1 MSSSLPHG
9 TRRASVPQL
18 QNQYQEPL
26 LCGWSRDLEP
36 YPVSL
41 PSNLQSLSPT
51 LPLSTYPNEYQHDA
65 WMCHVL
71 GGNVDTCASS
81 LDADTTL
88 SASGFLGALA
98 DYDYGFLLDAHVETQ
113 PPMTLTYNNVMS
125 SAQSAPPPCNE
136 PICGTDRQIR
146 VFECQWIRNGSPCN
160 ANVMA
165 DRRSVVEHL
174 QHIHD
179 MKPGEEKFR
188 QACFWEG
195 CTRVL
200 NKESLARHILTVH
213 LKEKVQCAECRLS
226 FAREDS
232 LKRHLN
238 GGHHKVFANKSAA
251 RQLSRNH
258 AGLASRGRCQ

>member
-71 GGNVDTCASS
+71 GGNADTCASS

-113 PPMTLTYNNVMS
+113 PPMALTHNNVTS
-125 SAQSAPPPCNE
+125 SAQSAPQTR
-136 PICGTDRQIR
+136 I
-146 VFECQWIRNGSPCN
+146 FECQWIRNGSPCN
-160 ANVMA
+160 VSVMA

-174 QHIHD
+174 QHMHD
-179 MKPGEEKFR
+179 MKSGEEKFR
-188 QACFWEG
+188 QACLWEG

-213 LKEKVQCAECRLS
+213 LKEKVQCAQCGLS